1 MRRAGLLLV
10 AVGLTAC
17 AGCGPF
23 RALAYYFSPERQQD
37 AQFELTRNA
46 LAIVIDGAPGSD
58 DHPLFR
64 QALHDQVAD
73 LLREQKVNDEV
84 VPYVRQLELQ
94 QRHRGEYHRW
104 TIQRIGRELGAEQ
117 VIYIRVESFSL
128 RDTPDYPV
136 LTPRVTVRVKVID
149 ANSPVGDARLW
160 PEDGAGHPSECSRQA
175 SEATDAAHTD
185 LVATKLGKDTAQFVG
200 RLFFKHVV
208 DEPIPREK

>member
-1 MRRAGLLLV
+1 MGRAGLLLV
-10 AVGLTAC
+10 AVGLTVC
-17 AGCGPF
+17 SGCGPL
-23 RALAYYFSPERQQD
+23 RALAYYLSPERQQD

-46 LAIVIDGAPGSD
+46 LAIVVDGAPGAD

-64 QALHDQVAD
+64 QALHDQLAD
-73 LLREQKVNDEV
+73 LLGEHKVNDRV

-94 QRHRGEYHRW
+94 QQHADYRRW
-104 TIQRIGRELGAEQ
+104 SIQRIGRELGAEQ
-117 VIYIRVESFSL
+117 VVYLRIETFSL

-136 LTPRVTVRVKVID
+136 LTPRAKVRVKVID

-160 PEDGAGHPSECSRQA
+160 PEDSAGFPIECSRQA
-175 SEATDAAHTD
+175 GEATDVAQTD
-185 LVATKLGKDTAQFVG
+185 LAATKLGKDTAQFVG